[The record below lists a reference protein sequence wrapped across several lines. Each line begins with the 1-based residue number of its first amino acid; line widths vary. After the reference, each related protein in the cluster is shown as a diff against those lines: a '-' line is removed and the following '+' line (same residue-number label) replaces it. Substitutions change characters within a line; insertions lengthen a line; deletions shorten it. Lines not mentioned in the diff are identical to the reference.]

1 MRSMI
6 PLRFTIIPVFVSI
19 ILGIILMSA
28 CAPTDQ
34 GQESAAAQQQ
44 DPVTTSWSAKLN
56 ISGGFA
62 GLMQTLT
69 LDQSG
74 QAIFIDKRKKSRT
87 EKQVTREDLQIY
99 ADLVKNLADT
109 DRTETRP
116 DQCRDCINYAL
127 DISSDGKLKH
137 RAVNTISLT
146 NSDAKELI
154 SKLASLAAEMRANK

>member
-1 MRSMI
+1 MI
-6 PLRFTIIPVFVSI
+6 PFRQVTIPTFLPV
-19 ILGIILMSA
+19 ILGMLLMSA
-28 CAPTDQ
+28 CAPTERS
-34 GQESAAAQQQ
+34 QESATALQQAA
-44 DPVTTSWSAKLN
+44 VTTSWSAILN

-87 EKQVTREDLQIY
+87 AKQITREDLQIY

-109 DRTETRP
+109 NRANSRP

-127 DISSDGKLKH
+127 EISSDGKLKH
-137 RAVNTISLT
+137 REVNTISLT

>member
-1 MRSMI
+1 MI
-6 PLRFTIIPVFVSI
+6 PSKYITIPVLLPI
-19 ILGIILMSA
+19 ILGMLLISA
-28 CAPTDQ
+28 CAPAERS
-34 GQESAAAQQQ
+34 QESATAHQQAA
-44 DPVTTSWSAKLN
+44 VTTSWSAILN

>member
-1 MRSMI
+1 MI
-6 PLRFTIIPVFVSI
+6 PSRYIIIPVLLPI
-19 ILGIILMSA
+19 ILGMLLISA
-28 CAPTDQ
+28 CAPTERS
-34 GQESAAAQQQ
+34 QESATAQQQ
-44 DPVTTSWSAKLN
+44 AAVTTSWSAILN

-74 QAIFIDKRKKSRT
+74 QAIFIDNRKKSRT

-109 DRTETRP
+109 NRTETRP

-127 DISSDGKLKH
+127 DISSDGKLKR

-154 SKLASLAAEMRANK
+154 SKLASLAAEMSANK

>member
-1 MRSMI
+1 MI
-6 PLRFTIIPVFVSI
+6 PFRQMTIPAFLPV
-19 ILGIILMSA
+19 ILGLLLLSA
-28 CAPTDQ
+28 CSPTGQ
-34 GQESAAAQQQ
+34 NQESATEQPQ
-44 DPVTTSWSAKLN
+44 DTASPNWSVMLN

-87 EKQVTREDLQIY
+87 EKQITREDLQIY

-109 DRTETRP
+109 DHAETRP

>member
-1 MRSMI
+1 MI
-6 PLRFTIIPVFVSI
+6 QSKYITIPVLLPI
-19 ILGIILMSA
+19 ILGMLLMSA
-28 CAPTDQ
+28 CAPTERS
-34 GQESAAAQQQ
+34 QESATPQQQ
-44 DPVTTSWSAKLN
+44 AAVTTSWSAILN

-99 ADLVKNLADT
+99 ADLVKNLANT
-109 DRTETRP
+109 NRTETRP

-127 DISSDGKLKH
+127 DISSDGKLKR